1 MNDEMTSHHT
11 MQTWQLIPLPAGAKV
26 IPCKWIFREKPSS
39 SGIKYKARLCARG
52 DKQHPG
58 IDFNETFA
66 PVAKFNTIKTIN
78 ALAGQQGWKIHH
90 HDIKI
95 AFLNSR
101 VEELIYMQQLP
112 GYIAHGQETH
122 VCQLLRSLYGL
133 KQSPR
138 QCYSKFH
145 RFLRKHSLAQSS
157 QDGNLYYLRE
167 GGLTLILVLYVDD
180 LFITGDHSI
189 KIRWLQRTLH
199 TKFEM
204 TYLGHCSKYLG
215 L

>member
-1 MNDEMTSHHT
+1 
-11 MQTWQLIPLPAGAKV
+11 
-26 IPCKWIFREKPSS
+26 
-39 SGIKYKARLCARG
+39 
-52 DKQHPG
+52 
-58 IDFNETFA
+58 
-66 PVAKFNTIKTIN
+66 VAKFNTIKTIS

-90 HDIKI
+90 HDVKT

-101 VEELIYMQQLP
+101 VDELIYMQQPP
-112 GYIAHGQETH
+112 GNVSAGQETH

-138 QCYSKFH
+138 QWYSKFH

-167 GGLTLILVLYVDD
+167 GGRTLILVLYVDD
-180 LFITGDHSI
+180 LFITGDHST
-189 KIRWLQRTLH
+189 KIRWLQQTLH
-199 TKFEM
+199 AKFEM
-204 TYLGHCSKYLG
+204 TYLGLCSKYLR